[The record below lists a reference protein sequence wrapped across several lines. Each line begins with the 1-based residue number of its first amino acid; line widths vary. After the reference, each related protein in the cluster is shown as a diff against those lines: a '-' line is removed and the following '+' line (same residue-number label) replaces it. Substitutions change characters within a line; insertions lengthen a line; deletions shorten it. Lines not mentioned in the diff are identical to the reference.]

1 MPKQQMRYTLSSIL
15 IAAIVIVAA
24 SGANCQSA
32 SPTQKATGS
41 ISGHIIVDGKAAAGI
56 VVAAFSAEGI
66 RRVPTAQVKTDSEGS
81 FKLGGLTAGTY
92 QVAILTGNLTSVEPN
107 AESPFSSSSVG
118 ASKDVLLSAGEDVSG
133 IDLRFARGGVITGRV
148 TDADNKP
155 IVEETI
161 TLHPVQDGRSTR
173 MRAPIPIGQMYQTDD
188 RGVYRIYGLL
198 AGKYKV
204 SVGRNAT
211 QGFIGSPY
219 GFYPLT
225 YYPDVVDANKA
236 EIVEILANGEATN
249 IDIRVN
255 RHEATYS
262 VTGRI
267 IDGETGTPIGGTNV
281 TLMTSRGAQG
291 FSSVFTGTP
300 TGADG
305 KFNLMGLASGRYGV
319 YVSSDNSTAGVYSDP
334 VYFDVVDK
342 DVSGLEIKATQ
353 GSSISGTIAGEN
365 IDLRDVLA
373 QLPELQISA
382 MVFPRD
388 MRVTEST
395 IRSGG
400 RSKIEADGSFQI
412 NGLRPGRAQISLSN
426 RDASQR
432 PTIVRIEKDGMVATQ
447 GFEIAPGQSVAG
459 VRVVVAF
466 GNGVI
471 RGTVKFE
478 GGTLP
483 DGYQPEISCW
493 REGTRSFGGGA
504 NVDARGRFV
513 ISKLAPATYECTLQ
527 MLPFGPTRGQ
537 PPPKPQ
543 KQFVNVV
550 NGAEVELNFVVD
562 LSAKEVGP

>member
-1 MPKQQMRYTLSSIL
+1 MRYTLSL
-15 IAAIVIVAA
+15 IPTAAIVIVAA
-24 SGANCQSA
+24 SVANCQSTG
-32 SPTQKATGS
+32 PTQKATGS
-41 ISGHIIVDGKAAAGI
+41 ISGHIIVDGKGAAGI
-56 VVAAFSAEGI
+56 TVAAFGVDAI
-66 RRVPTAQVKTDSEGS
+66 RRVPYTQTKTDSEGS
-81 FKLGGLTAGTY
+81 FKLIGLTAGGY
-92 QVAILTGNLTSVEPN
+92 RVAILTGNLTSVDPN
-107 AESPFSSSSVG
+107 AESPFSSDFVS

-161 TLHPVQDGRSTR
+161 TLHPVQDGRNPR
-173 MRAPIPIGQMYQTDD
+173 MRPPIPIGQMYQTDD

-255 RHEATYS
+255 RHEDTYG

-267 IDGETGTPIGGTNV
+267 VDEEGAPVGGANV
-281 TLMTSRGAQG
+281 TLMTSRGGQG
-291 FSSVFTGTP
+291 FSSTFTSSA
-300 TGADG
+300 TGVDG
-305 KFNLMGLASGRYGV
+305 KFNLMGLAAGRYGV
-319 YVSSDNSTAGVYSDP
+319 YVSSNNSSASVYSDP
-334 VYFDVVDK
+334 IYFDVVDK
-342 DVSGLEIKATQ
+342 DISDLEIKASR

-373 QLPELQISA
+373 QLPELQVSATVFPKDMQVTISA
-382 MVFPRD
+382 
-388 MRVTEST
+388 
-395 IRSGG
+395 IRSTG
-400 RSKIEADGSFQI
+400 RGKVEADGSFQI
-412 NGLRPGRAQISLSN
+412 NGLRPGRALIGVSDRN
-426 RDASQR
+426 TSQR
-432 PTIVRIEKDGMVATQ
+432 PTIVRIEKDGVVNTQ
-447 GFEIAPGQSVAG
+447 GFEIAPGQSVTG
-459 VRVVVAF
+459 VRVVVTF
-466 GNGVI
+466 GSGVI

-493 REGTRSFGGGA
+493 REGTRSFAGGA
-504 NVDARGRFV
+504 AADTRGRFV
-513 ISKLAPATYECTLQ
+513 ITNLAPATYECTLE
-527 MLPFGPTRGQ
+527 MLPFGPTPSQR
-537 PPPKPQ
+537 PPKPQ

-550 NGAEVELNFVVD
+550 NGAEVELNFIVD

>member
-1 MPKQQMRYTLSSIL
+1 MRYTLSSIL

-24 SGANCQSA
+24 SVANCQSA
-32 SPTQKATGS
+32 GPTQKATGS

-56 VVAAFSAEGI
+56 AVAAFSAEAI
-66 RRVPTAQVKTDSEGS
+66 RRVPTTQVKTDSEGS
-81 FKLGGLTAGTY
+81 FKLVGLAPGSY
-92 QVAILTGNLTSVEPN
+92 QVAILTGNLTSVDPN
-107 AESPFSSSSVG
+107 AESPFSSSYVG
-118 ASKDVLLSAGEDVSG
+118 ASKDVLLLAGEDVSG

-155 IVEETI
+155 IVEETVS
-161 TLHPVQDGRSTR
+161 LHLVQDGPNTR
-173 MRAPIPIGQMYQTDD
+173 MRPPVPIGQMYQTDD

-204 SVGRNAT
+204 SVGRSAA

-225 YYPDVVDANKA
+225 YYPDVIDASKA
-236 EIVEILANGEATN
+236 EIVEVLEGGQATN

-255 RHEATYS
+255 RHEDTYS

-267 IDGETGTPIGGTNV
+267 VDEETGAPAGGTNI
-281 TLMTSRGAQG
+281 TLMTARGEQG
-291 FSSVFTGTP
+291 FSSTVTGSP

-305 KFNLMGLASGRYGV
+305 KFNLLGLASGRYGV
-319 YVSSDNSTAGVYSDP
+319 YVSDNSSAGVYSDP
-334 VYFDVVDK
+334 IYFDVVDK
-342 DVSGLEIKATQ
+342 DISGLEIKATR
-353 GSSISGTIAGEN
+353 GSRISGTIAGEN

-373 QLPELQISA
+373 QLPELQVSA

-388 MRVTEST
+388 MRVTGST

-412 NGLRPGRAQISLSN
+412 NGLRPGRAQISVSN

-432 PTIVRIEKDGMVATQ
+432 PTIVRIEKDGVVATQ

-459 VRVVVAF
+459 VRIVIAF
-466 GNGVI
+466 GSGVI

-493 REGTRSFGGGA
+493 REGMRSFGGGA
-504 NVDARGRFV
+504 RVDARGRFV
-513 ISKLAPATYECTLQ
+513 ITGVAPATYECTLQ
-527 MLPFGPTRGQ
+527 MLPFGPTPSQR
-537 PPPKPQ
+537 PPKPQ